1 VVQLHTPDALFD
13 VEPRERSG
21 DHQSMPDIGGGA
33 RPTSVLLVDGHP
45 VALLGLRALLA
56 ATSDLRVIAEASRA
70 DDAVVL
76 ATATRP
82 DLILLDPRVPGAR
95 ATELSPRLRFGAPTS
110 RVVLLVGALED
121 PAIGVWMAG
130 GVDGV
135 LVKDVQ
141 ECDLVDSLRRIG
153 SGEAMIDSRA
163 WAAARTVVTLSP
175 REGQVLRLADG
186 GMSTKAM
193 ASELELSRST
203 VRTYVESLR
212 RKLRSTSTL
221 QALAEARTLGL
232 L

>member
-1 VVQLHTPDALFD
+1 MVELHTPDALFD

-21 DHQSMPDIGGGA
+21 DHQAMPDCGCEA

-56 ATSDLRVIAEASRA
+56 ATSDLRVVAEASRA
-70 DDAVVL
+70 DDVVVL
-76 ATATRP
+76 AMATRP

-95 ATELSPRLRFGAPTS
+95 ASELSRWLRFRVPTS
-110 RVVLLVGALED
+110 RVVLLVGTLED
-121 PAIGVWMAG
+121 PEIRVWMAG

-141 ECDLVDSLRRIG
+141 ECDLVGALRRIG
-153 SGEAMIDSRA
+153 SGETMIDGRA

-175 REGQVLRLADG
+175 REGQVLRLVDD
-186 GMSTKAM
+186 GMSTKSM
-193 ASELELSRST
+193 ASALQLSGNT

-212 RKLRSTSTL
+212 RKLGSKSTL